1 MNYFDNY
8 ANRYDMNIPE
18 INYKYYHSK
27 RVMDNMIILA
37 KNMNLSYY
45 EIKLASYIGLLHDIG
60 RFEQYKRYQSFND
73 ANLDHGDYG
82 EEILR
87 NENALKNFDINEED
101 YEAVYKAIR
110 NHNKYQIESNL
121 SKKELLFAK
130 MIRDADKLDIIYA
143 IGNSKIKSVI
153 REDDSNIRDN
163 IKEEFFNNKQVTK
176 DNKETKNENIIIMFS
191 FVYDFNFNLSLNIIK
206 HKKYYEKIYKRLNHK
221 EMFKPYIEHIIK
233 YIDERTD

>member
-1 MNYFDNY
+1 MDFFDKHVSN
-8 ANRYDMNIPE
+8 YDMNITA

-45 EIKLASYIGLLHDIG
+45 EIRLASCIGLLHDIG
-60 RFEQYKRYQSFND
+60 RFEQYKRYLSFND
-73 ANLDHGDYG
+73 SNMDHGDYG

-87 NENALKNFDINEED
+87 KTNALKNFDIHEED
-101 YEAVYKAIR
+101 YEVVYKAIR
-110 NHNKYQIESNL
+110 NHNKYKIEPNL

-143 IGNSKIKSVI
+143 IGNSDIKSI
-153 REDDSNIRDN
+153 IYEDDSNIRDN
-163 IKEEFFNNKQVTK
+163 IKEEFFNNKQIIK
-176 DNKETKNENIIIMFS
+176 DDKETKNENIIIMFS
-191 FVYDFNFNLSLNIIK
+191 FVYDFNFNISLNILK
-206 HKKYYEKIYKRLNHK
+206 HKKYYEKIYERLKHK
-221 EMFKPYIEHIIK
+221 ELFKPYIDHIIK